1 MMFQAV
7 VNEDATGSITALQ
20 AEIRRLREELEK
32 ARGDSANF
40 LVQNKFRDHSRNF
53 AICPWVIR
61 WAIGS
66 LILNSTVEDVV
77 SENLLKYFSFLS
89 SCWHSFFNYLRI
101 ILVPNLLSVF
111 FTLLLAGIPKQITRQ
126 GTMLGI

>member
-53 AICPWVIR
+53 CNLSM
-61 WAIGS
+61 GNS
-66 LILNSTVEDVV
+66 LGNRFPHPQFD
-77 SENLLKYFSFLS
+77 
-89 SCWHSFFNYLRI
+89 C
-101 ILVPNLLSVF
+101 
-111 FTLLLAGIPKQITRQ
+111 
-126 GTMLGI
+126 

>member
-1 MMFQAV
+1 M
-7 VNEDATGSITALQ
+7 NEDATGSITALQ
-20 AEIRRLREELEK
+20 AEIRRLKEELEK

-77 SENLLKYFSFLS
+77 SENLLKYFSFLF

-101 ILVPNLLSVF
+101 ILVPNLLSVCF